1 MITKEDLVNGAL
13 CILKDR
19 VRAVKNS
26 ENPDSENPTNENVA
40 AALLVLLDESHL
52 FIMKNHKIKK
62 WPNGM
67 RVWLALNR

>member
-19 VRAVKNS
+19 VRSVNNS
-26 ENPDSENPTNENVA
+26 NSENPTNENVA

-52 FIMKNHKIKK
+52 FIMKNHKIKE

-67 RVWLALNR
+67 RVWLSLSRQP